1 MVIDDVNNKISP
13 FLWLKAFYQNSH
25 ALHPLRH
32 TKLQNFLILL
42 ESLEGLVVT
51 GGDGFQ
57 VFSDVEIVL
66 KTISFNCLFTV
77 I

>member
-1 MVIDDVNNKISP
+1 MAWPNSNIRMVIDDVNNKISP

-32 TKLQNFLILL
+32 SKLQNFHILL
-42 ESLEGLVVT
+42 ESWRIG

-57 VFSDVEIVL
+57 VFSDGGN
-66 KTISFNCLFTV
+66 SFENYIF
-77 I
+77 